1 MMYHKDRDRQ
11 VSLQMDK
18 LKFGVAAGIFAML
31 GTAVTQLIQLTFI
44 ESAVATAAIEGLFV
58 GAVTYLG
65 IKALRRS
72 ADSQ

>member
-1 MMYHKDRDRQ
+1 
-11 VSLQMDK
+11 MDK

-44 ESAVATAAIEGLFV
+44 ESAVANAAIEGLFV

-65 IKALRRS
+65 IKALKRS